1 MSTDTRKRR
10 IEGRAGGERSEP
22 GGRAE
27 RGAGAARSPS
37 GPLELEGLPADV
49 REQLSDEVVDALL
62 AGARTEEEIVGPGG
76 LLAQLT
82 KRLVERA
89 MSAELTE
96 HLGYEPHQE
105 PPGGSGNTRNGMS
118 SKTLATEHGSVRID
132 APRDRKGSFEP
143 QIVRKRQRRFAGF
156 DDKIIA
162 LYSRGLSV
170 RDIQA
175 HLQEIYGVEVSPD
188 LISSVTD
195 AVMDDVRAWQT
206 RPLDDVYPVVFLDCL
221 VLKIRE
227 GGSVQRRACYLALGV
242 TVDGDRD
249 VLGMWFQE
257 TEGAKFWMQVL
268 TDLKQRG
275 VKDILICCVD
285 GLKGFPEAI
294 EAIFPATTVQTCIVH
309 LIRHSLRFVPRRERE
324 QVARDLK
331 PIYTALDADA
341 AQAEL
346 ERFDEKWGQRFP
358 VITQAWLDAWEHVIP
373 FLAFPPEVRRVIY
386 TTNAIEALNRQLR
399 KAIKTKG
406 HFPNEDAARKLIYLA
421 VTNAVPA
428 WTRTRNWTVALLAFK
443 IHFGDRLP
451 D

>member
-1 MSTDTRKRR
+1 MPSTTDKNKFPDR
-10 IEGRAGGERSEP
+10 ERSQV
-22 GGRAE
+22 
-27 RGAGAARSPS
+27 
-37 GPLELEGLPADV
+37 LEGVGGSPLGETTAPPRSVIDGLSPGL
-49 REQLSDEVVDALL
+49 REQLPDELVDELL
-62 AGARTEEEIVGPGG
+62 AGARTEQEIVGPGG

-89 MSAELTE
+89 MEVELTD
-96 HLGYEPHQE
+96 HLGYEHGQA
-105 PPGGSGNTRNGMS
+105 PPGGAGDTRNGTTP
-118 SKTLATEHGSVRID
+118 KTLVTEHGPVGID

-143 QIVRKRQRRFAGF
+143 RIVRKRQRRFEGF

-162 LYSRGLSV
+162 LYSRGLST
-170 RDIQA
+170 RDIEA
-175 HLQEIYGVEVSPD
+175 YLRDLYGVEVGRD
-188 LISSVTD
+188 LISRVTD
-195 AVMDDVRAWQT
+195 AVMDDVRAWQQ

-227 GGSVQRRACYLALGV
+227 GGSVQRRACYLALGL
-242 TVDGDRD
+242 TLDGDRD

-268 TDLKQRG
+268 TELKTRG
-275 VKDILICCVD
+275 VRDILLCCVD

-294 EAIFPATTVQTCIVH
+294 EAVFPATTVQTCIVH
-309 LIRHSLRFVPRRERE
+309 LIRHSLKYVPRRERE

-331 PIYTALDADA
+331 PIYTAIDADQ
-341 AQAEL
+341 AQTEL
-346 ERFDEKWGQRFP
+346 ERFDEKWGTRFP
-358 VITQAWLDAWEHVIP
+358 VITQAWLNAWEHVTP
-373 FLAFPPEVRRVIY
+373 FLAFPAEVRRVIY

-399 KAIKTKG
+399 KAVKTKG

-421 VTNAVPA
+421 IQNAVPA

>member
-1 MSTDTRKRR
+1 VTKNRA
-10 IEGRAGGERSEP
+10 RAGVERSEP

-27 RGAGAARSPS
+27 LSAGAARRAP
-37 GPLELEGLPADV
+37 GPVPVDELPPGV
-49 REQLSDEVVDALL
+49 RDRLSDELVDELL

-76 LLAQLT
+76 LLADLT
-82 KRLVERA
+82 RRLVERA

-96 HLGYEPHQE
+96 HLGYARHHE
-105 PPGGSGNTRNGMS
+105 PPGGTDNARNGTTP
-118 SKTLATEHGSVRID
+118 KTLVTEHGPVAIKT
-132 APRDRKGSFEP
+132 PRDRNGSFEP
-143 QIVRKRQRRFAGF
+143 QMVRKGQRRFEGF
-156 DDKIIA
+156 DEKILA

-170 RDIQA
+170 RDIEA
-175 HLQEIYGVEVSPD
+175 HLHEIYGVKVGRD
-188 LISSVTD
+188 LISRVTD
-195 AVMDDVRAWQT
+195 AVMDDVRAWQQ

-227 GGSVQRRACYLALGV
+227 GGTVQRRACYLALGV

-249 VLGMWFQE
+249 VLGLWFQE

-268 TDLKQRG
+268 TELKQRG
-275 VKDILICCVD
+275 VSDILICCVD

-294 EAIFPATTVQTCIVH
+294 EAIFPQTVVQTCVVH
-309 LIRHSLRFVPRRERE
+309 LIRHSLKYVPRRERE
-324 QVARDLK
+324 RVARDLK
-331 PIYTALDADA
+331 PIYTAADADA
-341 AQAEL
+341 AQHAL
-346 ERFDEKWGQRFP
+346 EAFDDTWGERFP
-358 VITQAWLDAWEHVIP
+358 VITQGWLDAWEYVTP

-399 KAIKTKG
+399 KALKTKG

-421 VTNAVPA
+421 ISNAVPA
-428 WTRTRNWTVALLAFK
+428 WTRTRNWTAALLAFK